1 MHVLLVNVNKNTNFD
16 RLEDSRTKALKE
28 KAFFHLSKK
37 SLSWHLYLRERAM
50 LRSVPSVNL
59 FYLVSQ
65 KLTLGK

>member
-16 RLEDSRTKALKE
+16 RLEDSRTNALKE

-37 SLSWHLYLRERAM
+37 YLSWHLYLRERAM

-59 FYLVSQ
+59 F
-65 KLTLGK
+65 GKSEVNFR